1 MDADLQQTM
10 QEHGEYCLRIAYLYT
25 KDWALA
31 EEIVQDVFVAYF
43 QQRAQFRQQASL
55 KTYLTKITINKS
67 KNALR
72 FKWAKKRQ
80 VQYIHIEHEQ
90 SSEQTYLQKEK
101 QQSLVGALLQLPLK
115 YREPLILYYYEDFTT
130 KEIAQLLVLNE
141 NTVKTRMKRGREK
154 LKLMLS
160 GEGIGN
166 VEFE

>member
-1 MDADLQQTM
+1 M
-10 QEHGEYCLRIAYLYT
+10 
-25 KDWALA
+25 
-31 EEIVQDVFVAYF
+31 
-43 QQRAQFRQQASL
+43 
-55 KTYLTKITINKS
+55 
-67 KNALR
+67 
-72 FKWAKKRQ
+72 
-80 VQYIHIEHEQ
+80 QYIHIEHEQ